1 MTGGVSELH
10 PNVKDKVVVILGGA
24 GGIGAAA
31 ARDLAAQGAHVAI
44 ADLNKAGADCV
55 AQEIAAAGGETRS
68 YRLDLLNKDD
78 VRGVVE
84 TIDADFGRIDV
95 LINAAGV
102 MFIRPLAE
110 VDTGE
115 WETTIDLNVKGTL
128 WGAAAV
134 IPMFLKRQGGHIV
147 NLGSVHGLKVFTPG
161 GAVHSASKF
170 AIRAFTEGLRAELA
184 SAGIRVTL
192 ITPGATDTGI
202 QNKTTGTDRTRML
215 KIYKKAIPAE
225 AVSGAILYAISQPDT
240 VDVNEIVIRPTAQEI

>member
-1 MTGGVSELH
+1 
-10 PNVKDKVVVILGGA
+10 VVVILGGA

-31 ARDLAAQGAHVAI
+31 ARDLAAQGARIAVADI
-44 ADLNKAGADCV
+44 NKAGAAVV
-55 AQEIAAAGGETRS
+55 AQDIAAAAGEARS
-68 YRLDLLNKDD
+68 YFVDVLDKGQ
-78 VRGVVE
+78 VRE
-84 TIDADFGRIDV
+84 IIDTIEADFGRIDV

-102 MFIRPLAE
+102 MFIRPLTE
-110 VDTGE
+110 INTTE

-128 WGAAAV
+128 WGVAAV
-134 IPMFLKRQGGHIV
+134 LPTFLKQRGGHIV

-184 SAGIRVTL
+184 SAQIRVTS

-202 QNKTTGTDRTRML
+202 QNKTTGTDSRRML
-215 KIYKKAIPAE
+215 EIYKNAMPAN

-240 VDVNEIVIRPTAQEI
+240 VDVNEVVIRPTAQEI